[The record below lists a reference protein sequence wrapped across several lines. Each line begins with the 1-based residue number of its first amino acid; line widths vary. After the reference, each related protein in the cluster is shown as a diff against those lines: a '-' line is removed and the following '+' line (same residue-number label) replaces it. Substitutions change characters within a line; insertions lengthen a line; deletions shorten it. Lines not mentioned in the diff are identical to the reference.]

1 MLVVTLAILIL
12 AVIYVIRGIRFVPQQ
27 QVYVVERLGK
37 FNRCL
42 DAGVRIVWPIIERVR
57 ARLDMRLLQI
67 DIEPQ
72 NVITKD
78 NVGVTIDSTVFFQ
91 VINPEQATYSVAS
104 LHAAIANICM
114 SAMRQSIGKMQLDE
128 TLDGREKIAADIRTA
143 LDEATANWGIRIE
156 RVEILDISPPADIRQ
171 AMNLQM
177 QAEREKRAAILTAEG
192 EKQSAILR
200 AQGEKESAIL
210 RAEGEKE
217 ARIREA
223 EGMKTAQELE
233 AQGRAEA
240 IRLVAQA
247 GKERIRLLTESGLPP
262 NVLAYRSFE
271 ALEKL
276 AEGTSNT
283 VFVPTSA
290 ADTLASAGA
299 LAQMFNRQNG
309 DKNQGTGESK

>member
-1 MLVVTLAILIL
+1 MSVVAIVFLIFAAIYL
-12 AVIYVIRGIRFVPQQ
+12 IRAVKFVPQQ
-27 QVYVVERLGK
+27 KAFVVERLGK
-37 FNRCL
+37 YDRTL
-42 DAGVRIVWPIIERVR
+42 DAGIRIVWPIIERVK
-57 ARLDMRLLQI
+57 ANIDLRLLQI

-78 NVGVTIDSTVFFQ
+78 NVGVTIDSTVFYQ
-91 VINPEQATYSVAS
+91 VIDPQQATYSVAS
-104 LHAAIANICM
+104 LYQAITNICR

-128 TLDGREKIAADIRTA
+128 TLDGREKIASDIRTA
-143 LDEATANWGIRIE
+143 LDEATENWGVRIE

-177 QAEREKRAAILTAEG
+177 QAEREKRAAVLAAEG

-200 AQGEKESAIL
+200 AQGEKQSAIL
-210 RAEGEKE
+210 KAEGDKE

-223 EGMKTAQELE
+223 EGLKTAQELE
-233 AQGRAEA
+233 AEGRAQA

-247 GKERIRLLTESGLPP
+247 EKERIERLKEAGLDP

-276 AEGTSNT
+276 GEGDSNTIFVPNGAVDAMASVGSIFAAAKASTSNK
-283 VFVPTSA
+283 S
-290 ADTLASAGA
+290 SK
-299 LAQMFNRQNG
+299 N
-309 DKNQGTGESK
+309 DK